1 MKTDK
6 TACRKTHSMRSDG
19 GLSFA
24 AESDRVLELFKDWAN
39 QAPRYN
45 RQRHHR
51 GLAVIDGHEP
61 PPGLVEAQFL
71 NAPKPKRGE
80 VLTDV
85 QLDEQDGIVED
96 DSSSSSSHE

>member
-1 MKTDK
+1 
-6 TACRKTHSMRSDG
+6 MRSDG

-51 GLAVIDGHEP
+51 GLAVTDGHEP

-85 QLDEQDGIVED
+85 QVDEQDGIVED